1 MALTG
6 IALQLRPKHRTI
18 QNPSFIHFF
27 SSSTS
32 DSNVEDQNTPSSSP
46 SPSPSPS
53 PSQSQSQSSFS
64 SYFSD
69 VKASLKQQQS
79 PQQQYRQQPSK
90 YSLSSPK
97 TPSKVASLEEIRK
110 NLSEFR
116 RRSAVPTPGDKSSS
130 SSSPPL
136 PPSQPI
142 SFQELYKRNVISKG
156 ENSTNEAS
164 LRGRYSFDA
173 IRESLK
179 QLRSNAEKNN
189 QVSINDPMS
198 LSKFKESFKLRPVDP
213 NARDSTVMIGGSDEL
228 PASVFAREMREKKEP
243 ESPAMKTEFVKSYSQ
258 EELGM
263 KLRKLR
269 PEAKTENWFSLG
281 ELNERL
287 MKLREMEEKE
297 TESKVGGI
305 SFRDL
310 RESLEKLKISDNEKT
325 KRQTIQRLDIL
336 GQFGGTPNFMLSP
349 PKEQLVEKYF
359 HPDNMSSSE
368 KLKLELQKVRDE
380 FKMSES
386 DCGSARVQVAQLTTK
401 IKHLSTALHKKDK
414 HSRKGLQEM
423 VQRRK
428 KLLKY
433 LRRTDW
439 DSYSL
444 VLSKLGLRDNPNYKH

>member
-32 DSNVEDQNTPSSSP
+32 DSNVEDQNTP
-46 SPSPSPS
+46 
-53 PSQSQSQSSFS
+53 
-64 SYFSD
+64 D

-116 RRSAVPTPGDKSSS
+116 RRSAVPTPGDKSS

-297 TESKVGGI
+297 TELKVGGI

-325 KRQTIQRLDIL
+325 KRQTR
-336 GQFGGTPNFMLSP
+336 F
-349 PKEQLVEKYF
+349 
-359 HPDNMSSSE
+359 
-368 KLKLELQKVRDE
+368 ELN
-380 FKMSES
+380 S
-386 DCGSARVQVAQLTTK
+386 
-401 IKHLSTALHKKDK
+401 I
-414 HSRKGLQEM
+414 
-423 VQRRK
+423 
-428 KLLKY
+428 
-433 LRRTDW
+433 
-439 DSYSL
+439 
-444 VLSKLGLRDNPNYKH
+444 VLS